1 MKKNAKMILAVI
13 SAACIALTA
22 CSKDTADT
30 SASETAETATSETAS
45 AVEYDLG
52 LDDDGYFRDVTASK
66 YIKMPKDYKKYT
78 VSKDVYVVTDEEIQS
93 ELDYF
98 QSNYKLTTEVTD
110 RAAQEGDVVNIDYE
124 GTVDGVAFTGGTTED
139 YDLELGS
146 NTFIDGFEEQIVG
159 HNTGDSFDVTV
170 TFPDGYSSTTD
181 RTTGEQTIE
190 LANKEAVFHV
200 TLNKISQYS
209 MTDADVAGI
218 MSGYK
223 LQDGTAVT
231 TVDLLRE
238 YVEENLRMN
247 KIQNEIEQYFID
259 NVKLKKDTTDLVNLS
274 LETNLKYVEN
284 EATAYNMDLETFVQ
298 TYSNSPNTQEIMF
311 RLLVELAKQYKT
323 VRFVL
328 NINGKTTEVKYPVKG
343 MMNSDILYGG
353 GFSTCNIT
361 PRSEE
366 NRIEEFVANND
377 SQLEDNRRIPIKYIP
392 EVYYGNKLIW
402 KNPNFANT

>member
-30 SASETAETATSETAS
+30 SVSETAETATSETAS

-66 YIKMPKDYKKYT
+66 YIKMHKNYNEYT
-78 VSKDVYVVTDEEIQS
+78 VSKDVYAVTDEEIQS

-124 GTVDGVAFTGGTTED
+124 GTVDGGAFTGGTTED

-159 HNTGDSFDVTV
+159 HNTGDSFDDTV
-170 TFPDGYSSTTD
+170 TFADGYSSTTD

-231 TVDLLRE
+231 TVALIRE

-247 KIQNEIEQYFID
+247 SI
-259 NVKLKKDTTDLVNLS
+259 S
-274 LETNLKYVEN
+274 LT
-284 EATAYNMDLETFVQ
+284 M
-298 TYSNSPNTQEIMF
+298 
-311 RLLVELAKQYKT
+311 
-323 VRFVL
+323 
-328 NINGKTTEVKYPVKG
+328 
-343 MMNSDILYGG
+343 
-353 GFSTCNIT
+353 
-361 PRSEE
+361 
-366 NRIEEFVANND
+366 
-377 SQLEDNRRIPIKYIP
+377 
-392 EVYYGNKLIW
+392 
-402 KNPNFANT
+402 

>member
-1 MKKNAKMILAVI
+1 MKKNAKEILAVI

-22 CSKDTADT
+22 CGKNVTDAST
-30 SASETAETATSETAS
+30 SETAETATSETAS

-66 YIKMPKDYKKYT
+66 YIKMPKNYKEYT
-78 VSKDVYVVTDEEIQS
+78 VSKDVYAVTDEEIQS

-190 LANKEAVFHV
+190 LANREAVFHV

-209 MTDADVAGI
+209 MTDADVAGL

-231 TVDLLRE
+231 TVALLRE
-238 YVEENLRMN
+238 YVE
-247 KIQNEIEQYFID
+247 
-259 NVKLKKDTTDLVNLS
+259 
-274 LETNLKYVEN
+274 
-284 EATAYNMDLETFVQ
+284 
-298 TYSNSPNTQEIMF
+298 
-311 RLLVELAKQYKT
+311 
-323 VRFVL
+323 
-328 NINGKTTEVKYPVKG
+328 
-343 MMNSDILYGG
+343 
-353 GFSTCNIT
+353 
-361 PRSEE
+361 
-366 NRIEEFVANND
+366 
-377 SQLEDNRRIPIKYIP
+377 
-392 EVYYGNKLIW
+392 
-402 KNPNFANT
+402 

>member
-1 MKKNAKMILAVI
+1 M
-13 SAACIALTA
+13 
-22 CSKDTADT
+22 
-30 SASETAETATSETAS
+30 
-45 AVEYDLG
+45 
-52 LDDDGYFRDVTASK
+52 
-66 YIKMPKDYKKYT
+66 
-78 VSKDVYVVTDEEIQS
+78 
-93 ELDYF
+93 DYF

-110 RAAQEGDVVNIDYE
+110 RVAQEGDVVNIDYE

-170 TFPDGYSSTTD
+170 TFSDGYSSTTD

-231 TVDLLRE
+231 TVAMLRE

-274 LETNLKYVEN
+274 LKTNLKYVEN

-298 TYSNSPNTQEIMF
+298 TYSN
-311 RLLVELAKQYKT
+311 YKT
-323 VRFVL
+323 SEEYSESLRSQTEENVL
-328 NINGKTTEVKYPVKG
+328 LSLVAQYLAEEQDYKPSVDEVKAYIGGNYDNAV
-343 MMNSDILYGG
+343 DTYGAG
-353 GFSTCNIT
+353 PLAQECMYNKIMGNYCIDVYE
-361 PRSEE
+361 RSAAAE
-366 NRIEEFVANND
+366 
-377 SQLEDNRRIPIKYIP
+377 
-392 EVYYGNKLIW
+392 
-402 KNPNFANT
+402 

>member
-1 MKKNAKMILAVI
+1 MKKNGKVILAVI

-22 CSKDTADT
+22 CSKNTTDT
-30 SASETAETATSETAS
+30 STSETAETATSETAS

-78 VSKDVYVVTDEEIQS
+78 VSKDVYAVTDEEIQS

-298 TYSNSPNTQEIMF
+298 TYSN
-311 RLLVELAKQYKT
+311 YKT
-323 VRFVL
+323 SEEYSESLRSQTEENVL
-328 NINGKTTEVKYPVKG
+328 LSLVAQYLAEEQDYKPSVDEVKAYMGNYCIDV
-343 MMNSDILYGG
+343 YE
-353 GFSTCNIT
+353 
-361 PRSEE
+361 RSAAAE
-366 NRIEEFVANND
+366 
-377 SQLEDNRRIPIKYIP
+377 
-392 EVYYGNKLIW
+392 
-402 KNPNFANT
+402 